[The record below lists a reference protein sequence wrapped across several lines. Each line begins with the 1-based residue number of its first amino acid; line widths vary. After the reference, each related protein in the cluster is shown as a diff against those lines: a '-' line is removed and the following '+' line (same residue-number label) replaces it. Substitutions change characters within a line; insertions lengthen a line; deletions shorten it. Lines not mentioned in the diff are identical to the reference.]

1 VNYTKK
7 RSIAGEVRH
16 YREQK
21 EEIERWEEMKQEK
34 VGLGLGLGLR
44 GVMEGGWWEADA
56 LGDVVPS
63 RKDWSRISWS
73 GSCFIS
79 TRRLRGVPPISRR
92 PTQSSKD

>member
-34 VGLGLGLGLR
+34 V
-44 GVMEGGWWEADA
+44 
-56 LGDVVPS
+56 
-63 RKDWSRISWS
+63 
-73 GSCFIS
+73 
-79 TRRLRGVPPISRR
+79 RRLGFGMMGGRRVAGVLWCSWLIYRAGRTRLGFHGLEVVSHQRG
-92 PTQSSKD
+92 D

>member
-34 VGLGLGLGLR
+34 V
-44 GVMEGGWWEADA
+44 
-56 LGDVVPS
+56 
-63 RKDWSRISWS
+63 
-73 GSCFIS
+73 
-79 TRRLRGVPPISRR
+79 RRLGFGMMGGRRVAGVL
-92 PTQSSKD
+92 

>member
-34 VGLGLGLGLR
+34 VSAW
-44 GVMEGGWWEADA
+44 GWWGVEEA
-56 LGDVVPS
+56 G
-63 RKDWSRISWS
+63 
-73 GSCFIS
+73 
-79 TRRLRGVPPISRR
+79 
-92 PTQSSKD
+92 